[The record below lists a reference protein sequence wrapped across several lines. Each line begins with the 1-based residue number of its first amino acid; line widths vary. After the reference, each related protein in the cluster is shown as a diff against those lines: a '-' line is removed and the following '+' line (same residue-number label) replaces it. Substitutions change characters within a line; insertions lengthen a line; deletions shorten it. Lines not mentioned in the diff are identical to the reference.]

1 MWLENFLAKLFTVS
15 PSVLTQADT
24 SLVCGR
30 PVSPAHR
37 GWWAGRGEAQVPQR
51 SGPRR
56 RTDRVGS
63 CDWDHQCFASSLSST
78 TVFGDIGGHFALVL
92 LGGFSASSHVESL
105 GKKETLAGER

>member
-1 MWLENFLAKLFTVS
+1 M
-15 PSVLTQADT
+15 
-24 SLVCGR
+24 
-30 PVSPAHR
+30 
-37 GWWAGRGEAQVPQR
+37 
-51 SGPRR
+51 
-56 RTDRVGS
+56 GS